1 MILFVVY
8 PAQEYKNRPANDRC
22 KEMYIDKIT
31 GSLQIVTTTT
41 DILRKKG
48 CFFFFGGGGYL
59 IILRE
64 KNLLPGLNSEMLN
77 AINVSVSIV
86 AYHFCQVILLNCIA

>member
-1 MILFVVY
+1 VVY

-48 CFFFFGGGGYL
+48 CFFFWGGGGFF
-59 IILRE
+59 IIFRE
-64 KNLLPGLNSEMLN
+64 KNLLPGLNREMLKEKKL
-77 AINVSVSIV
+77 SV
-86 AYHFCQVILLNCIA
+86 